1 MVIETLLS
9 LALAAGPVERREL
22 LGYSVRGR
30 PIHALQLGDP
40 QSIRRVL
47 IVGCIHG
54 NECAG
59 TAVTRLLANGA
70 IPADAEIW
78 IVHHLNPDGFRL
90 GVRQNARGV
99 DLNRN
104 FPAGWRLLGQRWDLT
119 YSGPKPLSEPESRIA
134 RRFILRV
141 QPALTIWFHQPQTN
155 VRAWNDRDSQAARR
169 YARVV
174 GLPFRRLRV
183 PPGAATRWQRSV
195 FPEAR
200 TFVVELAPGPLSA
213 RAAARHA
220 AAIRSL
226 TRSEFAISA
235 PASRISSSAFSESPG
250 WTSTPRTASS
260 ITVTS
265 KPRRRASR
273 TLDFTQ

>member
-1 MVIETLLS
+1 MVIETLVS
-9 LALAAGPVERREL
+9 LVLAAVPVEHREL
-22 LGYSVRGR
+22 LGHSVRGR
-30 PIHALQLGDP
+30 PIHALELGDP
-40 QSIRRVL
+40 QGSRRILV
-47 IVGCIHG
+47 VGCIHG

-59 TAVTRLLANGA
+59 TAVTRLLANGT
-70 IPADAEIW
+70 IPAEADVW
-78 IVHHLNPDGFRL
+78 IVHHFNPDGFRL

-104 FPAGWRLLGQRWDLT
+104 WPAGWRPQGQRWDLT
-119 YSGPKPLSEPESRIA
+119 YSGPEPLSEPETRIA

-155 VRAWNDRDSQAARR
+155 VRAWNRRDSQAARR
-169 YARVV
+169 YARLV
-174 GLPFRRLRV
+174 GLPFRRLPV
-183 PPGAATRWQRSV
+183 PPGAATRWQRRV
-195 FPEAR
+195 FPAAR
-200 TFVVELAPGPLSA
+200 TFVVELPPGPLSA

-226 TRSEFAISA
+226 TRSEFAILA
-235 PASRISSSAFSESPG
+235 PASRISSSAVSESLG
-250 WTSTPRTASS
+250 WTLTPRTASS

-265 KPRRRASR
+265 KPRRRASS

>member
-1 MVIETLLS
+1 MVIETLVS
-9 LALAAGPVERREL
+9 LVLAAAPVERREL
-22 LGYSVRGR
+22 LGHSVRGR
-30 PIHALQLGDP
+30 PIHSLQLGDP
-40 QSIRRVL
+40 AGRRRVL
-47 IVGCIHG
+47 VVGCIHG

-59 TAVTRLLANGA
+59 TAVTRLLANGT
-70 IPADAEIW
+70 IPADAEVW

-104 FPAGWRLLGQRWDLT
+104 WPAGWRPLGQRWDPT
-119 YSGPKPLSEPESRIA
+119 YSGPGPLSEPETRIA
-134 RRFILRV
+134 RRLILRT
-141 QPALTIWFHQPQTN
+141 QPALTIWFHQPQTL
-155 VRAWNDRDSQAARR
+155 VRSGAQGEEAARL
-169 YARVV
+169 YARLA
-174 GLPFRRLRV
+174 GMRYRRLPV
-183 PPGAATRWQRSV
+183 PPGAATRWQNRR
-195 FPEAR
+195 FPGTSA
-200 TFVVELAPGPLSA
+200 FVVELAPGPLSA

-235 PASRISSSAFSESPG
+235 PASRISSSALSESPG
-250 WTSTPRTASS
+250 WISTPRTASS

-265 KPRRRASR
+265 KSSRRASS